1 MRKTKLRTFNA
12 NVKYVLL
19 YGSEEFHPKKLQIL
33 VDPCQR
39 CFLKIKWS
47 DWVSNGVLWG
57 GTAQELMENQILKR
71 KWRWIGHTL
80 GKPAKNIT
88 GQAPA
93 RKEEKR
99 SPQKYVE
106 KRYGVRPEKVELHM
120 APAGAASDEEYRGRK
135 SSMAFAPSGRQRLKH
150 DQRRIIHFKLALG
163 LKKQP

>member
-1 MRKTKLRTFNA
+1 MSTASGGTDEEITCKINKATSWRKYGQPRRLKLRKTKLRIFNS
-12 NVKYVLL
+12 NVKSVLL
-19 YGSEEFHPKKLQIL
+19 YGSEEIHPQKIQIL

-39 CFLKIKWS
+39 RFLKIKWS
-47 DWVSNGVLWG
+47 DWVSNGVPWEG
-57 GTAQELMENQILKR
+57 IAQELMENQILKR

-93 RKEEKR
+93 RKEKR

-120 APAGAASDEEYRGRK
+120 APAEK
-135 SSMAFAPSGRQRLKH
+135 SSLW
-150 DQRRIIHFKLALG
+150 RRI
-163 LKKQP
+163 

>member
-1 MRKTKLRTFNA
+1 M
-12 NVKYVLL
+12 KYVLL
-19 YGSEEFHPKKLQIL
+19 YGFEEIHPQKIQIL

-39 CFLKIKWS
+39 RFLKIKWS
-47 DWVSNGVLWG
+47 DWVSNGVPWE

-71 KWRWIGHTL
+71 KWRWIGHSL

-88 GQAPA
+88 EQAPA

-120 APAGAASDEEYRGRK
+120 APAEK
-135 SSMAFAPSGRQRLKH
+135 SSF
-150 DQRRIIHFKLALG
+150 
-163 LKKQP
+163 

>member
-1 MRKTKLRTFNA
+1 MSTASGGTDEEITCKINKATSWRKYGQPRRLELRKTKLRIFNS

-19 YGSEEFHPKKLQIL
+19 YGSEEIHPQKIQIL

-39 CFLKIKWS
+39 RFLKIKWS
-47 DWVSNGVLWG
+47 DWVSNGVPWE

-71 KWRWIGHTL
+71 KWRWIGHTQ

-106 KRYGVRPEKVELHM
+106 KRYGVRPEKEELHM
-120 APAGAASDEEYRGRK
+120 APAEK
-135 SSMAFAPSGRQRLKH
+135 SSLW
-150 DQRRIIHFKLALG
+150 RRI
-163 LKKQP
+163 

>member
-1 MRKTKLRTFNA
+1 MKS
-12 NVKYVLL
+12 VLL
-19 YGSEEFHPKKLQIL
+19 YGSEEIHPQKIQIL

-39 CFLKIKWS
+39 RFLKIKWS
-47 DWVSNGVLWG
+47 DWVSNGVPWE

-106 KRYGVRPEKVELHM
+106 KRYGVRPEKLELHM
-120 APAGAASDEEYRGRK
+120 APAEK
-135 SSMAFAPSGRQRLKH
+135 SSL
-150 DQRRIIHFKLALG
+150 
-163 LKKQP
+163 